1 MFYLG
6 IVGPLG
12 LPVSTPEIYRL
23 PEDTYTIFSFCA
35 RSRSLAL
42 GAVDTPVDG
51 FTGETNLKNFGF
63 DWQHYSHSRQF
74 RSNIVDERVYWRRV
88 ARDFLLTINLQGD

>member
-42 GAVDTPVDG
+42 GAVETTING
-51 FTGETNLKNFGF
+51 FDGETNLESFGY
-63 DWQHYSHSRQF
+63 DWQHYSHSKQF
-74 RSNIVDERVYWRRV
+74 RSNIVDERPYWDQV
-88 ARDFLLTINLQGD
+88 AEDFDLTVHHPEE